1 METPARVLSLPVEPR
16 PEAASVLT
24 RTLSGKR
31 GHEGL
36 MGEQGR
42 VGGGV
47 CGVLLHGHGRPT
59 NKCACPHRAEE
70 GGLALKKRRLSQS
83 PVQQPAPFVR
93 SSSTPSI
100 LPGSRRKPDGLWSA
114 AMRFMAAQAQ
124 TNPSGKGVPG
134 KGHPGAGPQPYVAG
148 YGAASHADAQPLAEV
163 SGGAPVHCGT
173 GAAPASRLAPQ
184 AEAWPS
190 ASIPKPEPGPSAA
203 APLPKGR
210 LAAVS
215 APLLEQVG
223 RNAGA
228 VNLLLRRGLEIGQ
241 MNGFLITHRIP
252 PRPFLPRLGAFWPPQ
267 RNHSRT
273 NTKSR

>member
-1 METPARVLSLPVEPR
+1 
-16 PEAASVLT
+16 
-24 RTLSGKR
+24 
-31 GHEGL
+31 
-36 MGEQGR
+36 
-42 VGGGV
+42 
-47 CGVLLHGHGRPT
+47 
-59 NKCACPHRAEE
+59 
-70 GGLALKKRRLSQS
+70 
-83 PVQQPAPFVR
+83 
-93 SSSTPSI
+93 
-100 LPGSRRKPDGLWSA
+100 
-114 AMRFMAAQAQ
+114 MRFMAAQAQ
-124 TNPSGKGVPG
+124 TNPQGKSVTR
-134 KGHPGAGPQPYVAG
+134 KGHLGAGPQPCVAG
-148 YGAASHADAQPLAEV
+148 YGAASHPDAQPLAEV